1 MKLMRNM
8 LVMAKAQVAQGTPAT
23 LAAADDAMLVRSA
36 MPSPIKAEF
45 VDRALVRP
53 YMGNSPKLVAGEH
66 AAIEFEMELAGSG
79 AAGTAPAFAPLLLAS
94 GFSETILA
102 ATHALYEPVTTGQ
115 VYLTL
120 ACNLDGLQFLL
131 TDVIADVSCDMNPKG
146 IPVLKFMCMGV
157 YNAYTDTAMP
167 AGADFT
173 AFLKPLTVGRTNTPT
188 FTLHGTTP
196 CVEQFSW
203 ALNNENN
210 WRELINCSGAR
221 RSDRK
226 PTANAV
232 IELPTAAA
240 KNWGEAVRLGDVGAL
255 SVVHGLV
262 AGNIVQIDMPTT
274 TVASEPSISD
284 SQGIAMLNLQLDV
297 NPDEG
302 NDELVLTFK

>member
-8 LVMAKAQVAQGTPAT
+8 LVMAKVQSAKGTPAT
-23 LAAADDAMLVRSA
+23 PAAADDAMLVRSA

-66 AAIEFEMELAGSG
+66 GAIEFEVELAGSG
-79 AAGTAPAFAPLLLAS
+79 AAGTAPAYAPLLLAC
-94 GFSETILA
+94 GFAETILA
-102 ATHALYEPVTTGQ
+102 ATHARYDPVTSGQ
-115 VYLTL
+115 TYVSMI
-120 ACNLDGLQFLL
+120 CNLDGLQFRL
-131 TDVIADVSCDMNPKG
+131 TDAIGDISCEMNPKG
-146 IPVLKFMCMGV
+146 IPVLKFTFIGI
-157 YNAYTDTAMP
+157 YYPYTDVAMP
-167 AGADFT
+167 VGADFT
-173 AFLKPLTVGRTNTPT
+173 AFLKPLVVGKTNTPT

-196 CVEQFSW
+196 CVEQFGW

-240 KNWGEAVRLGDVGAL
+240 KNWGEAVRLGDAGAL
-255 SVVHGLV
+255 SVIHGV
-262 AGNIVQIDMPTT
+262 TAGNIVQLDMPTT
-274 TVASEPSISD
+274 TVASEPSITD
-284 SQGIAMLNLQLDV
+284 SQGVAMINLQLDV
-297 NPDEG
+297 NPNTG
-302 NDELVLTFK
+302 NDEIVLTFK